1 MNSNFLRLPPKS
13 PGLDLEASL
22 SNQGR
27 LVVPRAVR
35 ARLGLKPGD
44 KVRFI
49 ERDGAF
55 LIERIS
61 VPAGDDPFAG
71 FSEWASVADDE
82 AFRDL

>member
-1 MNSNFLRLPPKS
+1 MISRAELQAP
-13 PGLDLEASL
+13 L
-22 SNQGR
+22 SSKGQ

-55 LIERIS
+55 LIERVS
-61 VPAGDDPFAG
+61 APAGDDPFAG
-71 FSEWASVADDE
+71 FAEWASVTDHE